1 MIKIKNLYTSFEQN
15 IVHENLSFTIK
26 KNEIF
31 GILGGSGSGKST
43 LLRQM
48 ILLEPIQKGNIKIFS
63 KDIKN
68 ISLKEKDEISK
79 KWAVL
84 FQFGAL
90 FSSMNV
96 IDNIS
101 ILLKEHTTLPNDLIY
116 DIAYTK
122 IKMVGL
128 DIKVAK
134 LMPSQLSGGM
144 KKRVAL
150 ARALV
155 LDPKLLFLD
164 EPTSGLDPA
173 SARAF
178 DELISELREIL
189 DLSVIMVTHDL
200 DTIKNT
206 LDKFI
211 ILDNNKIL
219 FNGNF
224 DEAKKENNILINKFL
239 KNKDTFGK

>member
-1 MIKIKNLYTSFEQN
+1 MIKITNLYTSFEEN
-15 IVHENLSFTIK
+15 IVHENLNFTIK

-43 LLRQM
+43 ILRQM

-68 ISLKEKDEISK
+68 LSLKQKDDISK

-101 ILLKEHTTLPNDLIY
+101 ILLKEHTNLPSDLIY
-116 DIAYTK
+116 NIAYTK
-122 IKMVGL
+122 IRMVGL
-128 DIKVAK
+128 DTKVAFLK
-134 LMPSQLSGGM
+134 PSQLSGGM

-178 DELISELREIL
+178 DELILELREIL

-211 ILDNNKIL
+211 ILDKHKIL
-219 FNGNF
+219 FNGSFNQ
-224 DEAKKENNILINKFL
+224 AKEENNILINKFL
-239 KNKDTFGK
+239 KNKDEFGK

>member
-1 MIKIKNLYTSFEQN
+1 MIKITNLYTSFEEN
-15 IVHENLSFTIK
+15 IVHENLNFTIK

-43 LLRQM
+43 ILRQM

-68 ISLKEKDEISK
+68 LSLKQKDDISK

-101 ILLKEHTTLPNDLIY
+101 ILLKEHTNLPSDLIY

-122 IKMVGL
+122 IRMVGL
-128 DIKVAK
+128 DTKVAFLK
-134 LMPSQLSGGM
+134 PSQLSGGM

-178 DELISELREIL
+178 DELILELREIL

-211 ILDNNKIL
+211 ILDKHKIL
-219 FNGNF
+219 FNGSFNQ
-224 DEAKKENNILINKFL
+224 AKEENNILINKFL
-239 KNKDTFGK
+239 KNKDEFGK

>member
-1 MIKIKNLYTSFEQN
+1 MIKVKNLSTFFEKN
-15 IVHENLSFTIK
+15 TVHENISFNIN

-48 ILLEPIQKGNIKIFS
+48 ILLEPIQEGSIKIFDLNIKELNLKQ
-63 KDIKN
+63 KDDIC
-68 ISLKEKDEISK
+68 K
-79 KWAVL
+79 KWSVL

-101 ILLKEHTTLPNDLIY
+101 ILLKEHTSLPQDLIY

-128 DIKVAK
+128 DAK
-134 LMPSQLSGGM
+134 TAHLMPSQLSGGM

-155 LDPKLLFLD
+155 LDPKIIFLD

-173 SARAF
+173 SSRAF
-178 DELISELREIL
+178 DELILNLREL
-189 DLSVIMVTHDL
+189 LNLSVVIITHDL

-211 ILDNNKIL
+211 ILNEQKIL
-219 FNGNF
+219 FNGTYQ
-224 DEAKKENNILINKFL
+224 EALNKNKPQINKFL
-239 KNKDTFGK
+239 KNKDTLGK

>member
-1 MIKIKNLYTSFEQN
+1 MIKITNLYTSFEEN
-15 IVHENLSFTIK
+15 IVHENLNFTIK

-43 LLRQM
+43 ILRQM

-68 ISLKEKDEISK
+68 LSLKQKDDISK

-101 ILLKEHTTLPNDLIY
+101 ILLKEHTNLPSDLIY

-122 IKMVGL
+122 IRMVGL
-128 DIKVAK
+128 DTKVAFLK
-134 LMPSQLSGGM
+134 PSQLSGGM

-178 DELISELREIL
+178 DELILELREIL
-189 DLSVIMVTHDL
+189 DLRVIIVTHDL

-211 ILDNNKIL
+211 ILDKHKIL
-219 FNGNF
+219 FNGSFNQ
-224 DEAKKENNILINKFL
+224 AKEENNILINKFL
-239 KNKDTFGK
+239 KNKDEFGK